1 VRLLRRDDH
10 IVAQFTFVW
19 EVEYLAE
26 QEGKWVPFALPTQTD
41 SIGEIHAS
49 THEIR
54 LLTGITIAHRQVVV
68 LQKPQ

>member
-1 VRLLRRDDH
+1 MRLLQQDDH

-49 THEIR
+49 TYEVR
-54 LLTGITIAHRQVVV
+54 LFADVIIAQRQIVV
-68 LQKPQ
+68 LQQAE